1 MYFIFFVIATALGS
15 LANPSLRRLNLTVN
29 NKNLKRH
36 SSLYRVK
43 NVESKWL
50 ISKETVEKF
59 LLNNKKIMLFN

>member
-1 MYFIFFVIATALGS
+1 MYFIFFTALGS
-15 LANPSLRRLNLTVN
+15 LANPSLGRLNLTVN
-29 NKNLKRH
+29 NKNLNRH

-59 LLNNKKIMLFN
+59 LLNNKKNNVI